1 MHASLPSGAKLFRKR
16 SRTSWGAD
24 TYQETVLAGQD
35 MAGRVLLQVGAV
47 SLALVIFL
55 VDLLTPIEGEAAVLY
70 MAVILLVAKTS
81 QQDGAILAAIGCV
94 TLTALAHLIQ
104 HGLSENGPAV
114 LRAVVSVAAIGISTA
129 MILRSQAAAERLA
142 EQAELLDLTRDTIL
156 VRNRRDAV
164 VYWNRAAEDF
174 YGWCRNEAIGRNVHE
189 LLQTVF
195 PMPLAAIEGELT
207 RTGRWAG
214 ELVQTLRCGRKVT
227 VDSRWVLQRDEFGE
241 PETVFETNTDISE
254 RKRAHAALVESERR
268 YRTIFDSTRVAILQE
283 DWRDVKVALSALV
296 DQGEDIEVYLSD
308 HPDFVRQM
316 RRSVRIVDVN
326 PETLRMIGPAGK
338 ALTDLSLDDILL
350 DTNRTFARC
359 LVALAHGETFFE
371 GETVVR
377 TPQGATVPVLFGITF
392 PKDSDPFD
400 FVLVFAIDITERK
413 QAHETQ
419 LVLQSELAN
428 AVRLSTLGVLTASI
442 AHEVNQPLGAI
453 LTNGEAALRW
463 LRRDVP
469 DLDEVQTAL
478 RRVVASANRAGEI
491 VTRIRTLL
499 KKAPPAL
506 DRLDLAE
513 LIEESVLLVIRELQR
528 HDVILRRETEPR
540 LPAVLGD
547 RVQLQQ
553 VLINLMVNAVQAMA
567 ETREKTRTLV
577 VRVRRCADVAQV
589 TVLDSG
595 PGLEPDAIDRVFQPF
610 FTSKRDGMGMGLA
623 ISRMAVEAHGGRLW
637 ASGHEG
643 QGAAFHF
650 TVPLADARSA

>member
-1 MHASLPSGAKLFRKR
+1 MHRYLLAPSYLESAIDPAGANIH
-16 SRTSWGAD
+16 
-24 TYQETVLAGQD
+24 QESVLAGQD
-35 MAGRVLLQVGAV
+35 ITGRVLLQLGAV

-70 MAVILLVAKTS
+70 MIVILLVARTS

-104 HGLSENGPAV
+104 HGLSENGSAV
-114 LRAVVSVAAIGISTA
+114 FRAIVSVAAIGISTA
-129 MILRSQAAAERLA
+129 LILRNQAAAERLA
-142 EQAELLDLTRDTIL
+142 EQAKLLDLTRDTIL
-156 VRNRRDAV
+156 VRNRSDAV
-164 VYWNRAAEDF
+164 VYWNRAAEDL
-174 YGWCRNEAIGRNVHE
+174 YGWCREEAIGRNVHE

-227 VDSRWVLQRDEFGE
+227 VDSRWALQRDEFGE
-241 PETVFETNTDISE
+241 PASVFETNTDISE

-283 DWRDVKVALSALV
+283 DWRDVKVALSALA
-296 DQGEDIEVYLSD
+296 DQGEDIEAYLSD
-308 HPDFVRQM
+308 RPDFVRQM

-326 PETLRMIGPAGK
+326 PETLRMIGATRK
-338 ALTDLSLDDILL
+338 ALTDLSLDDVLL
-350 DTNRTFARC
+350 DTNGTFARS
-359 LVALAHGETFFE
+359 LVALARGEAFFE
-371 GETVVR
+371 GESAVR
-377 TPQGATVPVLFGITF
+377 TLRGATVPVLFGITF
-392 PKDSDPFD
+392 PNGSEAFD
-400 FVLVFAIDITERK
+400 FVLAYVVDITERK

-419 LVLQSELAN
+419 LALQSELAH
-428 AVRLSTLGVLTASI
+428 AARVSTLGVLTASI

-469 DLDEVQTAL
+469 DLNEAQTAL
-478 RRVVASANRAGEI
+478 NRVVASANRAGDI
-491 VTRIRTLL
+491 VTRIRNLL
-499 KKAPPAL
+499 KKAPPAP
-506 DRLDLAE
+506 DRLNLAE
-513 LIEESVLLVIRELQR
+513 LIEESVLLVVRELQR
-528 HDVILRRETEPR
+528 HDVILHREIEPR

-567 ETREKTRTLV
+567 ETHEKTRTLV
-577 VRVRRCADVAQV
+577 VRVRRHSDVAQV

-595 PGLEPDAIDRVFQPF
+595 PGLEPGAIDRVFQPF
-610 FTSKRDGMGMGLA
+610 FTSKRDGMGMGLT

-637 ASGHEG
+637 ASGHGG

-650 TVPLADARSA
+650 TVPLTDARTA